1 MVLVKS
7 KQSLVEPSLSVYK
20 LVLFNIS
27 NNTANK
33 ESFIFDTLEKANEYA
48 RNYTM
53 KTLNFLVVIFRLYE
67 EKERTR
73 FKWCQEFNEIFI
85 YKPDEKRLSLINPNY
100 PINKLFKLTQYEFLD
115 DVVSGRIYK
124 ITPKFNN

>member
-1 MVLVKS
+1 
-7 KQSLVEPSLSVYK
+7 VEPSLSVYK